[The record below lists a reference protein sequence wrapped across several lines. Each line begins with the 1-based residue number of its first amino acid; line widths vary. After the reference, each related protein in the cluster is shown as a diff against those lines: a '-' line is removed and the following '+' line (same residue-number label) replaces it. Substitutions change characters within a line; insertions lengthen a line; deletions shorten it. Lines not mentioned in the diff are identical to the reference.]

1 MADSLDYGLLSPRVT
16 LNELLEK
23 EAESLTPAARYER
36 STSWTRKFFRPA
48 LIISRD
54 AMKLPKFYHR
64 HLAKRRQPTTAWYA
78 SAPMAAGSGASS
90 SVTGETVDDTMK
102 ALFRRAGLYSA
113 SK

>member
-54 AMKLPKFYHR
+54 AHEIAKVLPSPSGKTKTADNGMVR
-64 HLAKRRQPTTAWYA
+64 KRTDGRW
-78 SAPMAAGSGASS
+78 
-90 SVTGETVDDTMK
+90 
-102 ALFRRAGLYSA
+102 
-113 SK
+113 